1 MIHETIDITLAGL
14 TDSSCIK
21 TCTLQV
27 NAASLIFAEKSPSI
41 HKETGS
47 TQANLSKKDHIVD
60 QNEDQSKHIKPLT
73 SLHKILK
80 FKLVVEADG
89 QEQDLIEDLFDP
101 PVVAEDTTNLN

>member
-1 MIHETIDITLAGL
+1 MMLHFVTLSYHMQIGEYIETVG
-14 TDSSCIK
+14 
-21 TCTLQV
+21 TC
-27 NAASLIFAEKSPSI
+27 LIFSENEKSPSI